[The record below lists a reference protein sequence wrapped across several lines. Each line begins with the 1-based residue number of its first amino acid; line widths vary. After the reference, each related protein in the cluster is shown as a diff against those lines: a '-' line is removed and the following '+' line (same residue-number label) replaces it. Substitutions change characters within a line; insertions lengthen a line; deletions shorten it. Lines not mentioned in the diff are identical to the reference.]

1 MSAIKIR
8 TMRAHSLIEHIPLC
22 AAVFQRRILE
32 CFAPY
37 LGMFSSPLSTNE
49 PRVKHASCA
58 LCLTAPSLHAT
69 DAGRQPPPRTH
80 DRWRRFYCDFRIVSS
95 RPFGTEKRRTYAE
108 QEVCG
113 RPTRLARSFIFSGR
127 SSERMTRWGRAL
139 PGEPSQRS
147 SGRASL
153 RQGAL
158 HNASF
163 RRGIGRVSGM
173 CRSLSLCC
181 TASRRLPAPPG
192 RSPRFP
198 RPRGY
203 THGNGR

>member
-1 MSAIKIR
+1 MNRALNMRPAHFALRLHPCTPR
-8 TMRAHSLIEHIPLC
+8 TRG
-22 AAVFQRRILE
+22 VR
-32 CFAPY
+32 
-37 LGMFSSPLSTNE
+37 
-49 PRVKHASCA
+49 
-58 LCLTAPSLHAT
+58 
-69 DAGRQPPPRTH
+69 PPPRTH

-127 SSERMTRWGRAL
+127 SSERMDAMGPRPPRRAVSTVFR
-139 PGEPSQRS
+139 PAP
-147 SGRASL
+147 SL

-192 RSPRFP
+192 RSPPLSPSTRI
-198 RPRGY
+198 Y
-203 THGNGR
+203 TWKRAVTIRMGATYTGLK